1 MDLDAEFILGKLAA
15 FEAGQTAFLDLQRE
29 KEESSARIAAV
40 RDREMLATIA
50 SAVEKS
56 VEKAS
61 SVQAQI
67 LESRFGQLAAEIKA
81 MVEPTRACIDEES
94 RRREL
99 LEAEVAQK
107 PDREEFE
114 SLVKKQDRDRHD
126 IETQTTGAVAALRTD
141 IFDEGGVE
149 PRLRAIEDAPGK
161 KARRVLEMAGAAA
174 IPVAGYGL
182 VEFFKSIMNKGGTAP

>member
-1 MDLDAEFILGKLAA
+1 MDLDAKFVLDKLEA
-15 FEAGQTAFLDLQRE
+15 FEAGQTAFLNLQKE
-29 KEESSARIAAV
+29 KEEASARISAV

-56 VEKAS
+56 VDKAS

-81 MVEPTRACIDEES
+81 MVEPTRSCIDEES

-114 SLVKKQDRDRHD
+114 ALVKKQDRDRHD

-141 IFDEGGVE
+141 IFDKGGVE

-174 IPVAGYGL
+174 VPVGVYAAVEFIKGL
-182 VEFFKSIMNKGGTAP
+182 VNKGGHPS